1 MAATVPQRAVH
12 VLIYTNASRIRRG
25 RLRVFAHDV
34 EQAVHLRLRSRADAE
49 GPGAKWWKLNTLS
62 GGVAPAAFKG
72 FADTAA
78 PACGESW
85 TTRPGNSS
93 EPPAGPL
100 PVLMEAVVSTHVAK
114 TGPTISG
121 DTAEVVLIATE
132 PGYAPN
138 PGHPGTG
145 TVVGV
150 VCEGEEGVH

>member
-1 MAATVPQRAVH
+1 MAALAF
-12 VLIYTNASRIRRG
+12 AS
-25 RLRVFAHDV
+25 A
-34 EQAVHLRLRSRADAE
+34 AAAE
-49 GPGAKWWKLNTLS
+49 GSFVIGDGNAAVGTSVTFWGAKWWKLNTLS